1 MKFKRILLS
10 LLFIVFSF
18 IGVNAVNIND
28 SINFKTEIAKQEYID
43 FAEALIQNVEKS
55 TNESVINSVNNF
67 IKIETNKIKGE
78 SYFY

>member
-28 SINFKTEIAKQEYID
+28 SINLKTEIAKQEYID

>member
-28 SINFKTEIAKQEYID
+28 SINLKTEIAKQEYID

-55 TNESVINSVNNF
+55 TNESAIDSVNNF